1 MYKNISVRGNYYS
14 GYRNYYVKAR
24 EIKDKK
30 KRRND
35 DDDGVGKG
43 WAKEGKEREIKDTS
57 SECEFTGLYEDLDG
71 RYILQVG
78 QDEFFYSKFETKDE
92 ALQELYDYIDEVLLV
107 NDFENEE
114 E

>member
-14 GYRNYYVKAR
+14 GYRNYYVKA
-24 EIKDKK
+24 
-30 KRRND
+30 
-35 DDDGVGKG
+35 
-43 WAKEGKEREIKDTS
+43 REIKDTS

-92 ALQELYDYIDEVLLV
+92 AFQELYDYIDEVLLV
-107 NDFENEE
+107 NDFENDEE
-114 E
+114 

>member
-14 GYRNYYVKAR
+14 GYRNYYVKA
-24 EIKDKK
+24 K
-30 KRRND
+30 
-35 DDDGVGKG
+35 
-43 WAKEGKEREIKDTS
+43 EIKDTS

-71 RYILQVG
+71 RYILQGG